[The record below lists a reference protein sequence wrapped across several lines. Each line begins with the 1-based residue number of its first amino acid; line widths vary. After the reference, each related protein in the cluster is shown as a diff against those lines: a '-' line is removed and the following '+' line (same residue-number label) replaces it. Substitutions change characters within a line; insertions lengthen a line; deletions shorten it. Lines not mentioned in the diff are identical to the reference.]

1 MQVKMVANLKL
12 LLAKI
17 RTFFVLNMMSVC
29 KLPNIICY
37 WVAGN
42 HIDSNGIRNMITRIW
57 FSKILQTTHFEKN
70 QGAGKPDKAYKLQH
84 VIDQL
89 NTACQPAVFNANKR
103 ANDEDMAKFKGCHF
117 CKQDV
122 KNKPKKWGFKW
133 WCCHCRKTGYLYEFE
148 FSPKEK
154 ERQFFI
160 WENRE
165 SSFWVKRSKI
175 LSVSFSLIPF
185 STILH

>member
-1 MQVKMVANLKL
+1 
-12 LLAKI
+12 
-17 RTFFVLNMMSVC
+17 
-29 KLPNIICY
+29 
-37 WVAGN
+37 
-42 HIDSNGIRNMITRIW
+42 MITRIW

-117 CKQDV
+117 CKQDA

-133 WCCHCRKTGYLYEFE
+133 WCCHCRKTGYLYEFDL
-148 FSPKEK
+148 SPKEK
-154 ERQFFI
+154 ERQVFI